1 MKLMRIGV
9 IGSFLALALGGV
21 FLCNPI
27 MEFYDVLPDVFGYIL
42 ICFGLWR
49 LSDFC
54 DDFADSLRGFRAM
67 LWVSLGQMFV
77 QWLLH
82 HFLPSFTR
90 DLAIVGTSVNA
101 FEVPMLILIASFV
114 WAILN
119 CYFLIPAMKSLF
131 KGFATLSIRSESS
144 VLLHEKRSKLYWERV
159 LRISIVFIIVMP
171 ILGLLPELTVLSSFS
186 AEVDESAF
194 NFYPFASM
202 FRIVLGAAAL
212 VVGLVWLIHYVIF
225 FVKILRD
232 RAFCQSLDERYQNEI
247 APRKIW
253 LLYRR
258 YSLAIIV
265 MLIGLLCTADLRID
279 GYPLVTS
286 TYCVILTLIGYL
298 LMGGNK
304 PIPVALLFAGGVG
317 LTVLSQMHLS
327 EIGAYLQSYEPS
339 DALRSPKAYEWF
351 LNVRWLENLLS
362 IFTCCYV
369 FLFILLFWHKMV
381 LLERKIDRSF
391 LQEDKKSYIVKT
403 VVSSIFLVGATVVS
417 SVNAVFQL
425 DLRYLWWIE
434 LALTVA
440 LFFTMRSIFMDI
452 GDELSSCARLESANK
467 TEENDAY

>member
-1 MKLMRIGV
+1 MKPLRIGV

-21 FLCNPI
+21 FLFNPI
-27 MEFYDVLPDVFGYIL
+27 VEFYDVLPDIFGYIL

-54 DDFADSLRGFRAM
+54 DDFAESLRGFRAM
-67 LWVSLGQMFV
+67 LWVSLGQLFV

-82 HFLPSFTR
+82 DFLPSFTR
-90 DLAIVGTSVNA
+90 DLAIEGTSVNA

-114 WAILN
+114 WAVLN

-131 KGFATLSIRSESS
+131 AGFATLSIRSESS
-144 VLLHEKRSKLYWERV
+144 VLLKEKHAKLYWERV
-159 LRISIVFIIVMP
+159 SRVSTVFIIVMP

-186 AEVDESAF
+186 AEVDADAF

-202 FRIVLGAAAL
+202 FRIVLGIAAL

-225 FVKILRD
+225 FVKMMRD
-232 RAFCQSLDERYQNEI
+232 RAFCQSLDERYQTEI

-258 YSLAIIV
+258 YNMAVII
-265 MLIGLLCTADLRID
+265 MLIGLLCTADLRVD

-286 TYCVILTLIGYL
+286 TYCVILTVIGYL

-304 PIPVALLFAGGVG
+304 PLPVAMLLAGGVG
-317 LTVLSQMHLS
+317 LSILSQMHVA
-327 EIGAYLQSYEPS
+327 EIGAYLQTYEPS

-369 FLFILLFWHKMV
+369 ILLILLFWHKMGV
-381 LLERKIDRSF
+381 LEKHIEKSI
-391 LQEDKKSYIVKT
+391 LQRDKKTYIIKT
-403 VVSSIFLVGATVVS
+403 VVASIFLIGATVVS

-452 GDELSSCARLESANK
+452 GDELSSCARLETANK
-467 TEENDAY
+467 TEESDAY